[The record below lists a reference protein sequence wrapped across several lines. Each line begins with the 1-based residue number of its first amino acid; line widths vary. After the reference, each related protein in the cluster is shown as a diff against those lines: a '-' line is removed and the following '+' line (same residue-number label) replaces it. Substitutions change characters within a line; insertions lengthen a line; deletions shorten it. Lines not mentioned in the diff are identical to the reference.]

1 MERHGVEV
9 LKKDNYLRKYIQ
21 EEKYDDIIYTAIY
34 EHNGYQLS
42 EGLSKEQELFCKIIK
57 DADKLDLIYEAVA
70 IYWQTPEEIKEIEEG
85 KLSPKMLENFYQY
98 QLADNR
104 NRVSKADQILRF
116 ASFVFDLNFAYS
128 FQVLKENN
136 HMNLMID
143 RFDYKIPET
152 KEEMEKVKKIV
163 NEIIETRK
171 E

>member
-1 MERHGVEV
+1 
-9 LKKDNYLRKYIQ
+9 
-21 EEKYDDIIYTAIY
+21 
-34 EHNGYQLS
+34 
-42 EGLSKEQELFCKIIK
+42 
-57 DADKLDLIYEAVA
+57 
-70 IYWQTPEEIKEIEEG
+70 
-85 KLSPKMLENFYQY
+85 MLENFYQY